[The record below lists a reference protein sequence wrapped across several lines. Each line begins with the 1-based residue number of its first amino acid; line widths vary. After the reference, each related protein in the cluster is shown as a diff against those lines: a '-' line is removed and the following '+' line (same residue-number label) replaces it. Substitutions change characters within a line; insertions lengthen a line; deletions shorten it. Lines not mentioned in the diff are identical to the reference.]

1 MGSLFISMS
10 VGGFFVVTPI
20 NLTLYSAAMYL
31 NDDNWSLVVVRRTFL
46 VFFHS
51 LSLLTQGNMTRLEAT
66 CTSRSYYRHVL
77 RHTLKQSNCN
87 HSHSPMMMMMSL
99 VQPGTA
105 TVLILH
111 CRVVS
116 SLHTGA
122 WLNQDA
128 LRLSHYC
135 TITSKQLNS

>member
-10 VGGFFVVTPI
+10 VGWIFFLFHS
-20 NLTLYSAAMYL
+20 LTVLAMYL
-31 NDDNWSLVVVRRTFL
+31 SDDNLVLVVVVL
-46 VFFHS
+46 VCNFS
-51 LSLLTQGNMTRLEAT
+51 SQGNMTRLLEAT

-77 RHTLKQSNCN
+77 RHTLKLSNCN
-87 HSHSPMMMMMSL
+87 HSHSLLLLMMMLMSL
-99 VQPGTA
+99 VQVGIV
-105 TVLILH
+105 TVWVLH

-128 LRLSHYC
+128 LSLSHYY
-135 TITSKQLNS
+135 SASLLYQY